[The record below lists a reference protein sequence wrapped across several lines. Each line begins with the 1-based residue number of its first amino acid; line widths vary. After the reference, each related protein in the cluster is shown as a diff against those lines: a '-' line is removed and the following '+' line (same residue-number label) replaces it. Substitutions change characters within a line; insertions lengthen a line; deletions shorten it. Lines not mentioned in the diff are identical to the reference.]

1 MNASHKDLRM
11 KTSANQQKRKKPKTT
26 QTISAVAQHPACAK
40 LFDSFQKML
49 NFRIHE
55 WMPEW
60 RCVRSVKTQIKTE
73 VKDFHKPDK
82 ERKTSTGLRRSH
94 SSLLL
99 ARIIKSLC
107 FVKE

>member
-1 MNASHKDLRM
+1 MNASHKDLRI
-11 KTSANQQKRKKPKTT
+11 KTRANQQKKPKTP
-26 QTISAVAQHPACAK
+26 QTISAVAQHQASAK
-40 LFDSFQKML
+40 QFDSFQKML

-82 ERKTSTGLRRSH
+82 EQKTSTGLRRSH